1 MRVKLWGFSLMPKET
16 NFWEARQVVYL
27 HIRMNTALILEYND
41 IVIVL
46 LII

>member
-1 MRVKLWGFSLMPKET
+1 LTR
-16 NFWEARQVVYL
+16 VYL

-41 IVIVL
+41 IIIVL